1 MPQSLPPLNSVR
13 AFEATARHLSFSK
26 AADELNV
33 TPAALSHQ
41 VRALEERLGLQLFH
55 RRARAI
61 ALTDSGRLIYPGI
74 HAAFETM
81 KGALQRLDRA
91 RLDGILVVSAT
102 PGFTVKWLVP
112 RLQRFLDAHPEIDAR
127 ISASLQL
134 ANFGNDGVDVAIRY
148 VVGALPP
155 PEFHVEKLME
165 DAVLP
170 LCSPRLRD
178 GRVPLRRPEDLAR
191 HTLIHVELP
200 PPFPSPPSWAD
211 WLARVGVETVDASRG
226 LRFNASDH
234 AIDAAVQGA
243 GVVLGHRTI
252 ALNDL
257 QTGRLVIPFGPE
269 LPAGGRGYHLVC
281 RHGEENRPK
290 IRAFRDW
297 LFAEI
302 ATATQDLGAD
312 LAAPGGSREP
322 SPSADPRAKRRAST
336 KRARSAPP
344 GAFRK

>member
-1 MPQSLPPLNSVR
+1 MPRNLPPLNSIR

-26 AADELNV
+26 AADELAV

-55 RRARAI
+55 RRARGI
-61 ALTDSGRLIYPGI
+61 ELTESARLIYPGI

-91 RLDGILVVSAT
+91 KLDNILVVSAT

-127 ISASLQL
+127 ISASLGL
-134 ANFGNDGVDVAIRY
+134 ANFGADGVDVAIRY
-148 VVGALPP
+148 VVGTLPP

-165 DAVLP
+165 DTVLP

-178 GRVPLRRPEDLAR
+178 GPAPLRRPEDLAR

-200 PPFPSPPSWAD
+200 PPFPSPPGWVD
-211 WLARVGVETVDASRG
+211 WLARVGVDSVDASRG

-234 AIDAAVQGA
+234 AIDAAVEGA

-257 QTGRLVIPFGPE
+257 QAGRLVVPFGPE

-281 RHGEENRPK
+281 RHGDENRPK

-302 ATATQDLGAD
+302 ATATEALGAD
-312 LAAPGGSREP
+312 LGAPRP
-322 SPSADPRAKRRAST
+322 ARRQ
-336 KRARSAPP
+336 KRA
-344 GAFRK
+344 